1 MRTVLLSPA
10 QDSNPSNNIVNGL
23 NHIYGSVN
31 HLRSSIEPFT
41 ESEFITS
48 LIGIGRKYSIDK
60 ENAELIAHDTMTQQY
75 EKGYFSLVNGS
86 LNVFFLEPQKLK
98 NNEEIARKKAEKK
111 GKTYESK
118 PYNLKGYL
126 ETIKHNAC
134 KQYKRVATKS
144 YTSDLDGDF
153 YMLSTKDLNQED
165 KMMIQEFM
173 ASLLPNKVVTKRQ
186 HQILS
191 LRIEGYKNEEIAE
204 MLQMNPIT
212 VRTDISKSKKRIIE
226 RILEN
231 M

>member
-1 MRTVLLSPA
+1 MRTVSHSPV
-10 QDSNPSNNIVNGL
+10 QDSNPSKNSIYGL
-23 NHIYGSVN
+23 NHIYGNVS
-31 HLRSSIEPFT
+31 HLKSTVEPFT
-41 ESEFITS
+41 EADFISS
-48 LIGIGRKYSIDK
+48 LISIGRKYSIDK
-60 ENAELIAHDTMTQQY
+60 ETAELIAHDTMTQQY
-75 EKGYFSLVNGS
+75 EKGYLSLVKGS
-86 LNVFFLEPQKLK
+86 LNMYFLEPQKLK
-98 NNEEIARKKAEKK
+98 DNEEKARNDAEKK

-165 KMMIQEFM
+165 TLMVQEFM
-173 ASLLPNKVVTKRQ
+173 VSLLPNKVVTKRQ

-212 VRTDISKSKKRIIE
+212 VRTDISKSRKKIIE
-226 RILEN
+226 RIFN
-231 M
+231 S